1 MQSNMELILGVTFS
15 WYGEFEAT
23 DRWSGGGKNISND
36 TAYPI
41 HFAHMN
47 HNLVVPG
54 PSDSPTLPWVAAVD
68 SSSSSSS
75 SSSSTWSVPST
86 VGWEG
91 LRGFSGA
98 CWYTGR
104 ALYNLRTGTA
114 DEGVPIGLIEAA
126 WGGTVIEV
134 SLSQVNTLSVCLQA

>member
-68 SSSSSSS
+68 SSSSS
-75 SSSSTWSVPST
+75 TWSVPST

-134 SLSQVNTLSVCLQA
+134 SQVFANTLSVCLRA